1 VARYRD
7 IFAGSGAEFIFVPW
21 GAHMPSAAE
30 IVARVGPLPPAGG
43 TPELVSAGRSG
54 RDYPTLAAA
63 VEGLACRL
71 TIICNEVAGLGAVIE
86 TDNLRIL
93 RDCFLHEYMWHL
105 LRADIVVVPLR
116 VDDISAGQ
124 MVMIQG
130 MALGRALI
138 VTRTPTVEEYLQD
151 GFSALLVPRGDAV
164 SLQAAIRRLM
174 ADTALVTM
182 LGRNARREY
191 EMRFSGE
198 AHLRALVAAVE
209 RHCGIPGSLG
219 VALAS

>member
-1 VARYRD
+1 
-7 IFAGSGAEFIFVPW
+7 
-21 GAHMPSAAE
+21 
-30 IVARVGPLPPAGG
+30 
-43 TPELVSAGRSG
+43 
-54 RDYPTLAAA
+54 
-63 VEGLACRL
+63 
-71 TIICNEVAGLGAVIE
+71 
-86 TDNLRIL
+86 
-93 RDCFLHEYMWHL
+93 
-105 LRADIVVVPLR
+105 
-116 VDDISAGQ
+116 
-124 MVMIQG
+124 

-151 GFSALLVPRGDAV
+151 GFSALLVPRGDAA

-209 RHCGIPGSLG
+209 RHCGIPGSLD
-219 VALAS
+219 VVLAS